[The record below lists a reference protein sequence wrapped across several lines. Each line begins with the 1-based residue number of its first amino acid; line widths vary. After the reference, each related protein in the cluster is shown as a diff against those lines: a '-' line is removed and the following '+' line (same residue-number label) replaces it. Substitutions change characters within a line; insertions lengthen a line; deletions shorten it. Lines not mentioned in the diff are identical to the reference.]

1 MKLLVPV
8 KRVGVLD
15 DEFELRDDGRDVD
28 PDFLEFD
35 LNEFDD
41 YSLEEAV
48 KLKEAGEGIEV
59 VAVTVGPDE
68 ADDVLRKCLAKGAD
82 RAIRIWDEA
91 LEGSDST
98 VIARLLAAVVAREKP
113 DLIFTGAQSADHGF
127 AQTGIALAG
136 LLGWAHVA
144 VVSFLDVVADGAS
157 AKLRRELEGG
167 PRGGELIEGLRG
179 GLFLGY
185 RFFKAVESGEGV
197 VGAAHSGQCLGNF
210 ALGLRGVFARDQGGG
225 GALGFVDLAFEFA
238 NLLLQRIAGF
248 LRLVDR
254 SLHGC
259 DLLVAF
265 AFLGESFTGQIF
277 VVGVE
282 RLPRA
287 IFPFLRL
294 TDVFLIFR
302 VQAVIV
308 AHRDSGR
315 LHGFI
320 QLRLHVGDG
329 LPDGGVECSVFDGAH
344 TFISLAAG
352 DAAGAIKNIV

>member
-82 RAIRIWDEA
+82 RAIRIWDDA

-144 VVSFLDVVADGAS
+144 VVSFLELAADGAS

-167 PRGGELIEGLRG
+167 LEQEMTIALPAVLTIQLGINRPRYASLRGIRQAAAQPIEALTHSDLGLSDAVVGEAGALSHVRRMYVPAKGKAELITGSPAQQAAKIVDIIKQVRGL
-179 GLFLGY
+179 
-185 RFFKAVESGEGV
+185 
-197 VGAAHSGQCLGNF
+197 
-210 ALGLRGVFARDQGGG
+210 
-225 GALGFVDLAFEFA
+225 
-238 NLLLQRIAGF
+238 
-248 LRLVDR
+248 
-254 SLHGC
+254 
-259 DLLVAF
+259 
-265 AFLGESFTGQIF
+265 
-277 VVGVE
+277 
-282 RLPRA
+282 
-287 IFPFLRL
+287 
-294 TDVFLIFR
+294 
-302 VQAVIV
+302 
-308 AHRDSGR
+308 
-315 LHGFI
+315 
-320 QLRLHVGDG
+320 
-329 LPDGGVECSVFDGAH
+329 
-344 TFISLAAG
+344 
-352 DAAGAIKNIV
+352 

>member
-28 PDFLEFD
+28 PDFCEFD

-82 RAIRIWDEA
+82 RAIRIWDDA

-144 VVSFLDVVADGAS
+144 VVSFLELAADGAS

-167 PRGGELIEGLRG
+167 LEQEMSITLPAVLTIQLGINRPRYASLRGIRQAAAQPIETLTHSDLGVSDASVGEAGALSHVRRMYVPAKGKAELITGSPAQQAAKIVDIIKQVRGL
-179 GLFLGY
+179 
-185 RFFKAVESGEGV
+185 
-197 VGAAHSGQCLGNF
+197 
-210 ALGLRGVFARDQGGG
+210 
-225 GALGFVDLAFEFA
+225 
-238 NLLLQRIAGF
+238 
-248 LRLVDR
+248 
-254 SLHGC
+254 
-259 DLLVAF
+259 
-265 AFLGESFTGQIF
+265 
-277 VVGVE
+277 
-282 RLPRA
+282 
-287 IFPFLRL
+287 
-294 TDVFLIFR
+294 
-302 VQAVIV
+302 
-308 AHRDSGR
+308 
-315 LHGFI
+315 
-320 QLRLHVGDG
+320 
-329 LPDGGVECSVFDGAH
+329 
-344 TFISLAAG
+344 
-352 DAAGAIKNIV
+352 

>member
-28 PDFLEFD
+28 PDFLEYD

-82 RAIRIWDEA
+82 RAIRIWDDV

-98 VIARLLAAVVAREKP
+98 VIARLLAAIVAREKP
-113 DLIFTGAQSADHGF
+113 DLILTGAQSADHGF

-144 VVSFLDVVADGAS
+144 VVSFLEVAADGAS

-167 PRGGELIEGLRG
+167 LEQEMTITLPAVLTIQLGINRPRYASLRG
-179 GLFLGY
+179 IRQAAAQPIETLTHGDLG
-185 RFFKAVESGEGV
+185 
-197 VGAAHSGQCLGNF
+197 
-210 ALGLRGVFARDQGGG
+210 
-225 GALGFVDLAFEFA
+225 
-238 NLLLQRIAGF
+238 I
-248 LRLVDR
+248 
-254 SLHGC
+254 
-259 DLLVAF
+259 
-265 AFLGESFTGQIF
+265 
-277 VVGVE
+277 
-282 RLPRA
+282 
-287 IFPFLRL
+287 
-294 TDVFLIFR
+294 
-302 VQAVIV
+302 
-308 AHRDSGR
+308 
-315 LHGFI
+315 
-320 QLRLHVGDG
+320 
-329 LPDGGVECSVFDGAH
+329 
-344 TFISLAAG
+344 G
-352 DAAGAIKNIV
+352 DAAVGEAGALSRVRRMYVPAKGKAELITGSPAQQAAKIVDIIKQVRGL